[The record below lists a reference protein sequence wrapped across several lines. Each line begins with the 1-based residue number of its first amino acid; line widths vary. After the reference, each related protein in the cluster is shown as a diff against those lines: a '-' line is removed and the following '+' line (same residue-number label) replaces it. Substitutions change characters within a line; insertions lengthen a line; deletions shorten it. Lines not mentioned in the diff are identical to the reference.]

1 MYSWIL
7 APTHLIS
14 TMHPSH
20 PPFHFGSRDQKCK
33 DECNGCT
40 VNLKCKDSRLY
51 LGGFPVN
58 WKSVSL
64 THNNNMKMTGSCG
77 GRFWSR
83 PTSFFHTALY
93 RDNNV
98 QYGRRKTVEIKIL
111 LPIPIISYSISLP
124 NFIGLTSDL
133 EKESQ
138 SRSNCL
144 SFEPRLARHR
154 NTVKHIR
161 LRYLVFR
168 SLEESPRFQSRSQ
181 PPVSVGRAGF

>member
-20 PPFHFGSRDQKCK
+20 PSFHFGSRDQKRE

-40 VNLKCKDSRLY
+40 VNLKCKCKDSRLY

-133 EKESQ
+133 EKESLKKRRVRYQ
-138 SRSNCL
+138 KKA
-144 SFEPRLARHR
+144 AR
-154 NTVKHIR
+154 
-161 LRYLVFR
+161 
-168 SLEESPRFQSRSQ
+168 P
-181 PPVSVGRAGF
+181 